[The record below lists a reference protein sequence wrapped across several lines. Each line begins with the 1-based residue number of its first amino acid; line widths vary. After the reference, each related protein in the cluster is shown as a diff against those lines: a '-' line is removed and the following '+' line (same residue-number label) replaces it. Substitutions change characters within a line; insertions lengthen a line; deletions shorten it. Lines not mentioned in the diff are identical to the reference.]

1 MAKGKASNFFVWV
14 ILLLLIVGLAGFGAT
29 NFGGSV
35 QSVGRVGDT
44 EIEINRYALEM
55 QQELRALAAEQG
67 RTVPM
72 VEATELG
79 LPQAVLGRVVGQAA
93 MEDEAASRG
102 LSVGDEAVSEQILA
116 IPAFQGVDGNFDR
129 QAYQFTLESSGLTVA
144 EFEERIRTETA
155 ANLVQ
160 SAVAAGV
167 ILPPVFTERLYAY
180 AREARNVTWARL
192 GPEDLE
198 TIVPEPTEEELVA
211 FHEANPALFT
221 APETKAITYAWL
233 TPDMLLAT
241 IEPDEDALRA
251 VYDER
256 IEEFVQPERRLVE
269 RLVFPDEAAAQA
281 AKAGIDAGEVDFE
294 ALVAERGLELP
305 DVDLGD
311 VTEAELGAAGA
322 AIFALAEPGVA
333 GPAPSSLGPALF
345 RVNAIL
351 APRNITFEEAREDLL
366 PEVQMDR
373 ARRAIS
379 DMVHDLDDRLAGG
392 ATIEDMASETDMEL
406 GQIDFTSG
414 TDEGIAAY
422 ASFREAAA
430 AAQPDDFPEIVE
442 IPEGGVFALRVDE
455 VRPPTLQPLDE
466 VREAAIAAWKASE
479 TERLMADEAGVV
491 AESIRGG
498 REMAAVRLPLGT
510 ERGMTREMFVEGTP
524 ADFVAQVFEM
534 DAGEIRVI
542 SDATGAWIVRLD
554 LVTEADQNS
563 PEAQALKTIFG
574 QQGTQALATDVLQ
587 AFTQALIATK
597 GVEVNQAAINAVH
610 ANFP

>member
-72 VEATELG
+72 VEANEMG
-79 LPQAVLGRVVGQAA
+79 LPQAVLGRVVGQAG
-93 MEDEAASRG
+93 MEDEAAALG
-102 LSVGDEAVSEQILA
+102 LSVGDEAVSKQILA

-129 QAYQFTLESSGLTVA
+129 QAYQFTLESSGLSVA

-160 SAVAAGV
+160 SAVASGV
-167 ILPPVFTERLYAY
+167 ILPPVFTERLYAF
-180 AREARNVTWARL
+180 AREARDVTWARL

-211 FHEANPALFT
+211 FHEANPDLFT
-221 APETKAITYAWL
+221 SPETKAITYAWL
-233 TPDMLLAT
+233 TPDMLLDT
-241 IEPDEDALRA
+241 MEPDEDALRA
-251 VYDER
+251 VYDDR

-281 AKAGIDAGEVDFE
+281 AKARVDAGEVDFE
-294 ALVAERGLELP
+294 ALVAERGLALS

-311 VTEAELGAAGA
+311 VSEAELGDAGA
-322 AIFALAEPGVA
+322 AVFALAEPGVA

-351 APRNITFEEAREDLL
+351 APRNITFEEAREELL

-379 DMVHDLDDRLAGG
+379 DMVDDLDDRLAGG
-392 ATIEDMASETDMEL
+392 ATIEDMANETDMEL
-406 GQIDFTSG
+406 GQIDFTAE

-455 VRPPTLQPLDE
+455 VRPPALQPLDD
-466 VREAAIAAWKASE
+466 VRDAAVAAWKAQE
-479 TERLMADEAGVV
+479 TQRLMADEAGVV
-491 AESIRGG
+491 AESIRNG

-510 ERGMTREMFVEGTP
+510 ERGMTRDMFVENTP

-534 DAGEIRVI
+534 EPNEIRVI

-554 LVTEADQNS
+554 QVTQADQNS

-574 QQGTQALATDVLQ
+574 QQGTQALATDVLE

-597 GVEVNQAAINAVH
+597 GVEINQAAVNAVH

>member
-1 MAKGKASNFFVWV
+1 MAKGKGSNFFVWLM
-14 ILLLLIVGLAGFGAT
+14 LLLLIVGLAGFGAT

-35 QSVGRVGDT
+35 QSVGRVGET
-44 EIEINRYALEM
+44 EIDINRYALEM
-55 QQELRALAAEQG
+55 QQELRALSAERG

-72 VEATELG
+72 VEANETG

-93 MEDEAASRG
+93 MEDEAAARG
-102 LSVGDEAVSEQILA
+102 LSVGDEAVSAQILA

-129 QAYQFTLESSGLTVA
+129 DAYQLTLESSGLTVA

-167 ILPPVFTERLYAY
+167 VLPPVFTERLYAY
-180 AREARNVTWARL
+180 AREARDVTWARL

-198 TIVPEPTEEELVA
+198 TIVEEPTEEELAA
-211 FHEANPALFT
+211 FHAANPALFT

-233 TPDMLLAT
+233 TPDMLLDT
-241 IEPDEDALRA
+241 IEPDEAALRA

-256 IEEFVQPERRLVE
+256 IGEFVQPERRLVE

-281 AKAGIDAGEVDFE
+281 AKARIDAGEADFE
-294 ALVAERGLELP
+294 ALVTERGLSLP

-311 VTEAELGAAGA
+311 VSEAELGEAGA
-322 AIFALAEPGVA
+322 AVFALAEPGVA
-333 GPAPSSLGPALF
+333 GPAPSSLGRALY

-351 APRNITFEEAREDLL
+351 APRNVTFEEAREELL

-373 ARRAIS
+373 ARRAIQ
-379 DMVHDLDDRLAGG
+379 DMVDDLDDRLAGG
-392 ATIEDMASETDMEL
+392 ATIEQMAEETDMEF
-406 GQIDFTSG
+406 GRIDFTDE

-422 ASFREAAA
+422 QSFREAAA
-430 AAQPDDFPEIVE
+430 TAQEDDFPEIVE

-455 VRPPTLQPLDE
+455 IRPPALQPLE
-466 VREAAIAAWKASE
+466 AVRDAAVAAWKAAE
-479 TERLMADEAGVV
+479 TTRLMADEAGVV
-491 AESIRGG
+491 AESIRNG

-510 ERGMTREMFVEGTP
+510 ERGLTREAFVEGTP
-524 ADFVAQVFEM
+524 ADFVTQVFEM
-534 DAGEIRVI
+534 EPNEVRVI
-542 SDATGAWIVRLD
+542 ADATGAWIVRLD
-554 LVTEADQNS
+554 QVADADQTS

-574 QQGTQALATDVLQ
+574 QQGTQALASDVLG

-597 GVEVNQAAINAVH
+597 GVEINQAAINAVH
-610 ANFP
+610 AQFP